1 MGVPAYIN
9 VDSQHPDRIVP
20 FWCDL
25 LAVRVATTRDEGRYV
40 VLEPSS
46 RLPGSMMLV
55 FQRVP
60 EPKVGKNRVHVDVIV
75 DDLEEG
81 TKKVEALGGHWT
93 EPGTTLDID
102 GFSWR
107 VMADPEGNE
116 FCIMT
121 APRG

>member
-9 VDSQHPDRIVP
+9 VDTQDPDLVTP

-25 LAVRVATTRDEGRYV
+25 LDVKVQTTRDEGRYV
-40 VLEPSS
+40 VLGPSS

-60 EPKVGKNRVHVDVIV
+60 EPKTTKNRVHVDVIV
-75 DDLEEG
+75 DDIEEG
-81 TKKVEALGGHWT
+81 TSRVQALGGRWL
-93 EPGTTLDID
+93 EPGNTLEID
-102 GFSWR
+102 GFAWR

-121 APRG
+121 APSG

>member
-9 VDSQHPDRIVP
+9 VDTQDPDRIVP
-20 FWCDL
+20 FWCAL
-25 LAVRVATTRDEGRYV
+25 LEVKVQSTRDEGRYV
-40 VLEPSS
+40 VLEPSR

-75 DDLEEG
+75 DDLDEG
-81 TKKVEALGGHWT
+81 TKSIEALGGQCS
-93 EPGTTLDID
+93 EPGNTFDID
-102 GFSWR
+102 GFHWR
-107 VMADPEGNE
+107 VMTDPEGNE

-121 APRG
+121 APVG

>member
-9 VDSQHPDRIVP
+9 VASQHPDRTVP

-25 LAVRVATTRDEGRYV
+25 LDVRVATPRDEGRYV

-81 TKKVEALGGHWT
+81 TKKVEALVGRGPQ
-93 EPGTTLDID
+93 PGTTLAIT
-102 GFSWR
+102 GFGWQ
-107 VMADPEGNE
+107 
-116 FCIMT
+116 
-121 APRG
+121 

>member
-1 MGVPAYIN
+1 
-9 VDSQHPDRIVP
+9 
-20 FWCDL
+20 
-25 LAVRVATTRDEGRYV
+25 
-40 VLEPSS
+40 
-46 RLPGSMMLV
+46 MLV